1 MRGFAVVVNL
11 IQMGIV
17 LALFLTHG
25 MGLGATTI
33 FALFLMLIIA
43 FINLLVLLFHS
54 ALTPL
59 DQAVK
64 SNEKIGL
71 VKRQDLRVLYTST
84 SQPWLEVKARRF
96 PVLDLSE
103 NGIRISID
111 RPVPLRKRFH
121 ARLLLLSEQILP
133 LKLTLVR
140 RQGNEAALV
149 FQHPID
155 YAVVLAE
162 KQKTGK

>member
-11 IQMGIV
+11 IQMGII

-25 MGLGATTI
+25 IGLGPASI
-33 FALFLMLIIA
+33 FALFVMLIIA

-59 DQAVK
+59 DQTPK

-71 VKRQDLRVLYTST
+71 VKRQDLRVLYTSE
-84 SQPWLEVKARRF
+84 SQPYLQVKARQF
-96 PVLDLSE
+96 PILDLSE

-111 RPVPLRKRFH
+111 RQEPFKKRFRG
-121 ARLLLLSEQILP
+121 RLLLLSEQTP
-133 LKLTLVR
+133 PMKLTLVR
-140 RQGNEAALV
+140 REGNEAALV
-149 FQHPID
+149 FHQPID
-155 YAVVLAE
+155 YAVILAE
-162 KQKTGK
+162 KQQTGK

>member
-1 MRGFAVVVNL
+1 MRGFAVVVNF
-11 IQMGIV
+11 IQMGII

-25 MGLGATTI
+25 IGLGAATI
-33 FALFLMLIIA
+33 FALFVMLIIA
-43 FINLLVLLFHS
+43 FINLLVLLFHT

-59 DQAVK
+59 DQAPK

-71 VKRQDLRVLYTST
+71 VKRQDLRVLYPSN
-84 SQPWLEVKARRF
+84 SHPWLEMNTHRF

-111 RPVPLRKRFH
+111 RQETLKKRFRG
-121 ARLLLLSEQILP
+121 RLLLLSEQTLP
-133 LKLTLVR
+133 MKLTLAR

-155 YAVVLAE
+155 YALILAE
-162 KQKTGK
+162 KQKAGK

>member
-11 IQMGIV
+11 IQMGII

-25 MGLGATTI
+25 IGLGAATI
-33 FALFLMLIIA
+33 FALFVMLIIA

-59 DQAVK
+59 DLAPR

-71 VKRQDLRVLYTST
+71 VKRQDLRVLYASE
-84 SQPWLEVKARRF
+84 SQPWLEVKARQF
-96 PVLDLSE
+96 SILDLTE
-103 NGIRISID
+103 NGIRIRID
-111 RPVPLRKRFH
+111 RQEPLKKRFRGRL
-121 ARLLLLSEQILP
+121 RLLSAQTP
-133 LKLTLVR
+133 SMKFTLVR

-149 FQHPID
+149 FRQPID
-155 YAVVLAE
+155 YALILAE
-162 KQKTGK
+162 KQQTGK